1 MGGKS
6 LRSAKRQQ
14 TTKPAPSTLGN
25 RNADCA
31 IAIASKPETDSVIS
45 PVGLWIDA
53 VQRLTFLHLRKIRIP
68 EETLES
74 IDRAVHRQAQLE
86 AHLETVVAEWRMKP
100 VVEALQCLRGVAFI
114 AATVV
119 VSELGDLSRFAHRA
133 SPRPIEDW

>member
-1 MGGKS
+1 
-6 LRSAKRQQ
+6 LRSA
-14 TTKPAPSTLGN
+14 N
-25 RNADCA
+25 R
-31 IAIASKPETDSVIS
+31 SR
-45 PVGLWIDA
+45 
-53 VQRLTFLHLRKIRIP
+53 RLTGAINTWKQKRRLRYCNRIKARKRLCDLSRGINGSRSAAP
-68 EETLES
+68 YILASAQKFVLEETLES

-133 SPRPIEDW
+133 SSWPI

>member
-1 MGGKS
+1 MCH
-6 LRSAKRQQ
+6 
-14 TTKPAPSTLGN
+14 PAQKFVL
-25 RNADCA
+25 
-31 IAIASKPETDSVIS
+31 
-45 PVGLWIDA
+45 
-53 VQRLTFLHLRKIRIP
+53 

-74 IDRAVHRQAQLE
+74 VDRAAHRQAQLE

-133 SPRPIEDW
+133 SSWPI